1 MTVKDKDFSLD
12 LDCNTVELGMC
23 LLHVSRIKLL
33 RNMRNISEENEA

>member
-1 MTVKDKDFSLD
+1 MTVKDKDFSFY